1 MLLVTTL
8 ILLTATACA
17 RQHPGPSAAP
27 QAAFEQ
33 RARTVADVWRA
44 AVAGPAGDR
53 WRTGLVPL
61 EELTVPP
68 ARGFTDDTWHAFAAG
83 WYRLRAPLPT
93 NPAGSTVVEFPDR
106 TTMRVPLVDARTAY
120 AAMDR
125 GDPPCQHP
133 DNPVPPGSAPGA
145 PVPTPAGT
153 GADPTAPVGAPATH
167 TCAVLTVTA
176 VAPGTT
182 ELATSRGPV
191 TVPAWLFT
199 VAELPEPVARAALD
213 PASLSAPPQPSV
225 PPWAEAP
232 QLASPARLTR
242 VDGNRLTYPIGI
254 SGCDRNPVGLAYET
268 DDLVVIGG
276 RSDPPTG
283 GPCTGALAL
292 PQVTVTLAEP
302 LGSRVVLAVGTGWP
316 LIRTASVW

>member
-1 MLLVTTL
+1 MLLVTAL
-8 ILLTATACA
+8 VLLAATACA
-17 RQHPGPSAAP
+17 RQHPGQPAAP

-33 RARTVADVWRA
+33 RAETVADGWRT

-68 ARGFTDDTWHAFAAG
+68 AGGFTDDTWHAFAAG

-93 NPAGSTVVEFPDR
+93 SSASSTVVEFPDR
-106 TTMRVPLVDARTAY
+106 TTLRVPLVDARTAY

-125 GDPPCQHP
+125 GDPPCQQ
-133 DNPVPPGSAPGA
+133 SAPGA
-145 PVPTPAGT
+145 PLPTQAGA
-153 GADPTAPVGAPATH
+153 GSDPTAPVGAPAEH

-182 ELATSRGPV
+182 ELATSRGQV

-225 PPWAEAP
+225 PPWAGAP
-232 QLASPARLTR
+232 QLVSPARLTK
-242 VDGNRLTYPIGI
+242 VEGDRLTFPIGI
-254 SGCDRNPVGLAYET
+254 SGCDRNPVGLAYES

-283 GPCTGALAL
+283 GPCPGALAL
-292 PQVTVTLAEP
+292 PPVTVTLAEP